1 MSKFDLEVS
10 AESNGNPSEK
20 LSGFASMEIED
31 DIEIDVDTQSS
42 PTAEYVIEQL
52 DSLANVDSRKL
63 YDELIESSRFD
74 LVIKNRFAFPFV
86 TADEIAE
93 IALEKNQLQ
102 ELFSDADFFAQLDKN
117 RLVAHL
123 LRANHFVFLVQHL
136 PDFSKDLQETIIREL
151 VLQCHDAAFIRRTVY
166 LPSVD
171 KKMLFDALLQSDHI
185 AILADELEQFPQDV
199 DKQALLEK
207 LKADQQF
214 GAILGNVQ
222 AFGNIDQKGIVIE
235 AIKTGQARQVL
246 NNFYE
251 LSGVTTGWVQEQLIA
266 NGCAEWLVYRYNLFR
281 KISSPEKLKNILLEN
296 NKIYAVFINPEL
308 FSVRLGGENDWL
320 LEALMSERSFDV
332 VLENRAFFGSV
343 DYKKII
349 ESAQGSQEFLEV
361 AGCAHYFPIEFQPV
375 LADRILAANELPV
388 LLGTIGRFRAIN
400 TQKVLDAC
408 IESKMYDGIFKT
420 FNAGFDFDIESYIH
434 MLLADPDISFEH
446 AKQLLLFEDLFS
458 VSEFRLLVNM
468 IDENWP
474 SKIVSELI
482 KFSPSKTLELLR
494 RDRLK
499 RHAVIR
505 TLNQSKD
512 YRGLLVLIKYCDLDA
527 YPIAFEYPS
536 ILSEITDLVRNK
548 NLSHASYLV
557 ECGVAVFPERENELR
572 AMLSGYTGSEARE
585 SKKRERYQTIKC
597 EQEILRYYVSVLF
610 KNKFFSDKFPPKV
623 RESIDRPI
631 TVLFEKLKEYVFLA
645 VSGESSHSA
654 DVFLPSFGN
663 KNDLMYRVAPDED
676 IRMFFVAAQENFSD
690 RWNFRGGVGGELWKK
705 IASFGERLW
714 SADVQDDV
722 IEQAAMVNLVIWL
735 QHNGGTFFDK
745 DKRVEYSDK
754 LQELLDFEAS
764 GDLSLY
770 TLLNFGVQNQIISK
784 EESELLMNLWHE
796 CEKLEKDSGPINP
809 NSLYLRSQRL
819 RVEQALKKIKLN
831 EQLPHEIRLL
841 TQSVYYKE
849 TGFVT
854 SDNSFHQL
862 ARLVTHLSVDWQ
874 QLDQHSSVFTN
885 GVHEV
890 YLLDI
895 GGFDMA
901 FWYKDG
907 NLQDTKDLKKLM
919 SQKRELSEVFG
930 QQIVRAQFGYV
941 REGD

>member
-1 MSKFDLEVS
+1 MIDSGRLDL
-10 AESNGNPSEK
+10 
-20 LSGFASMEIED
+20 I
-31 DIEIDVDTQSS
+31 
-42 PTAEYVIEQL
+42 
-52 DSLANVDSRKL
+52 
-63 YDELIESSRFD
+63 
-74 LVIKNRFAFPFV
+74 IKNRSAFPFTNV
-86 TADEIAE
+86 DEIAE
-93 IALEKNQLQ
+93 IFLKKNQPE
-102 ELFSDADFFAQLDKN
+102 ELFSHPDFFVQLDKN
-117 RLVAHL
+117 KLVAHL

-136 PDFSKDLQETIIREL
+136 PDFSDDLQETIIKEL
-151 VLQCHDAAFIRRTVY
+151 VQQCHDTVFIRRTVY

-171 KKMLFDALLQSDHI
+171 KRMLFDALLQSDHI
-185 AILADELEQFPQDV
+185 AILADELEQFPPDV

-235 AIKTGQARQVL
+235 AIKTGHARQVL

-251 LSGVTTGWVQEQLIA
+251 LSGVTTDWVQEQLIA

-349 ESAQGSQEFLEV
+349 ESVQGSQEFLEV
-361 AGCAHYFPIEFQPV
+361 AECAHYFPIEFQPV
-375 LADRILAANELPV
+375 LADRIMAANELPV
-388 LLGTIGRFRAIN
+388 LLTTINRFRAIN
-400 TQKVLDAC
+400 TQKVLDEC
-408 IESKMYDGIFKT
+408 IKCKMYGGIFKT

-434 MLLADPDISFEH
+434 MLLADPDIVFEH

-458 VSEFRLLVNM
+458 VSEFRLLVNI

-482 KFSPSKTLELLR
+482 KFSPPKTLELLR
-494 RDRLK
+494 RDRSK
-499 RHAVIR
+499 RQKMIR

-512 YRGLLVLIKYCDLDA
+512 YRGLLVLIKHCNLDA
-527 YPIAFEYPS
+527 YSIAFEYPS
-536 ILSEITDLVRNK
+536 ILTEITELVQNK
-548 NLSHASYLV
+548 NLKHAGYLV
-557 ECGVAVFPERENELR
+557 ECGVAVFPEHENELR
-572 AMLSGYTGSEARE
+572 ALLSGYTGFEPRE
-585 SKKRERYQTIKC
+585 SKQRERYQTIKC

-610 KNKFFSDKFPPKV
+610 RNNFFSDQFPV
-623 RESIDRPI
+623 SLRELIDKPI
-631 TVLFEKLKEYVFLA
+631 TVLFKKLKEYIFLA

-663 KNDLMYRVAPDED
+663 KNDLMYRVASDEE

-690 RWNFRGGVGGELWKK
+690 RWNFRGSVGGEAWKI

-714 SADVQDDV
+714 GPDVQSDV
-722 IEQAAMVNLVIWL
+722 QSQVAMVNLVVWL
-735 QHNGGTFFDK
+735 QHNGNAFFDK
-745 DKRVEYSDK
+745 DKRVEYTDK

-770 TLLNFGVQNQIISK
+770 TLLNFGVQNEIISN

-796 CEKLEKDSGPINP
+796 CEKLESNSGVLNP
-809 NSLYLRSQRL
+809 NTLYLRSQRL
-819 RVEQALKKIKLN
+819 RVEEAVKKIKLN
-831 EQLPHEIRLL
+831 EQLPQEVRLL

-849 TGFVT
+849 SGFVA

-862 ARLVTHLSVDWQ
+862 ARLLRHMRIEWR
-874 QLDQHSSVFTN
+874 QLDQHSYVFTN

-895 GGFDMA
+895 DGFDMA

-919 SQKRELSEVFG
+919 SQKWELSQVFG
-930 QQIVRAQFGYV
+930 QQIVNAQFGYV